1 MMLFVVYGVGVAVLR
16 CLLDRFYFVSGT
28 VCALF
33 VYLFCVV
40 CWAVCALFLSLFCA
54 LFVRQFVRCFWDS
67 LCVVCEH
74 FLRCSLVILG
84 LVCW

>member
-33 VYLFCVV
+33 VYLFLRCLLGSLCVV
-40 CWAVCALFLSLFCA
+40 FEPV
-54 LFVRQFVRCFWDS
+54 
-67 LCVVCEH
+67 LCVVCETICAL
-74 FLRCSLVILG
+74 FLGQFVRCL
-84 LVCW
+84 